1 MRTIRKK
8 NVCHCKPER
17 LWWRHVRNTQRTLK
31 YLTMIWTGKREQH
44 LYQYTGIIF
53 CALIQ
58 GSVQFRGS
66 WTGHLAAEN
75 LTFDPVVESP
85 SVLYISEHATESIQ
99 KCQRQTFF
107 LSRLM
112 IIMSQNVH
120 VHLNLLSSPV
130 CYNDWCLFFFSHVL
144 IFLES
149 VSLLII
155 KNFHKR

>member
-31 YLTMIWTGKREQH
+31 YLTMIWAGKREQH

-99 KCQRQTFF
+99 KRQRQTFF
-107 LSRLM
+107 FITFNDNYVTKCTCTFKSVEFT
-112 IIMSQNVH
+112 S
-120 VHLNLLSSPV
+120 LLQWLVPV
-130 CYNDWCLFFFSHVL
+130 FFFSCSHFFGICVTVDYKEL
-144 IFLES
+144 S
-149 VSLLII
+149 
-155 KNFHKR
+155 